1 MNEKT
6 RAIINELL
14 SDPDK
19 LLITEP
25 FYRGAAP
32 DSTGSGDGDIL
43 KFNQKVRATLPKLKR
58 FRVSVETFQ
67 KERDPNSHNVLYDRS
82 VPVFVI
88 KREQG
93 GYEAFVEQRMPIPFQ
108 KLISE
113 KQMLHLCA
121 NAMQHT
127 LLNSNPTEQQHSFFV
142 RIKQEWEDRNME
154 GIKAKMVLKRLQLGT
169 VGVLFYYDSND
180 KVKARILSYD
190 DGYVICSHK
199 DQNGEHILESVYYQ
213 DKDGVEHIDCYDDTY
228 MYSFT
233 NDLETV
239 GNNGQITTSWRKT
252 QTIEHG
258 FNEIPLAVKRADV
271 AWNEVQPVIEAYER
285 LYNIYLVVQSR
296 FGTGLLY
303 IKGRFNE
310 NGKKIAGSIVLN
322 DTSMDENADAKF
334 LTPPSPQNMIDTL
347 DFMEQTIQKGSGTTF
362 LLPKDIK
369 ISGDTSGVAIQLTQ
383 ELDMETAKKG
393 IIDWQNMANKMM
405 RLFKYGLSVEL
416 LKSGDKEFATAIT
429 DFEKV
434 KINSK
439 FVVWRPQSD
448 AEYNQMLA
456 TLKNAGGISQRTLIE
471 KNTESTPDEVQRLVE
486 QAKADAIKEA
496 QKLELQAQYSTT
508 PSNNE

>member
-1 MNEKT
+1 
-6 RAIINELL
+6 
-14 SDPDK
+14 
-19 LLITEP
+19 
-25 FYRGAAP
+25 
-32 DSTGSGDGDIL
+32 
-43 KFNQKVRATLPKLKR
+43 
-58 FRVSVETFQ
+58 
-67 KERDPNSHNVLYDRS
+67 
-82 VPVFVI
+82 
-88 KREQG
+88 
-93 GYEAFVEQRMPIPFQ
+93 
-108 KLISE
+108 
-113 KQMLHLCA
+113 
-121 NAMQHT
+121 
-127 LLNSNPTEQQHSFFV
+127 
-142 RIKQEWEDRNME
+142 
-154 GIKAKMVLKRLQLGT
+154 
-169 VGVLFYYDSND
+169 
-180 KVKARILSYD
+180 
-190 DGYVICSHK
+190 
-199 DQNGEHILESVYYQ
+199 
-213 DKDGVEHIDCYDDTY
+213 
-228 MYSFT
+228 
-233 NDLETV
+233 
-239 GNNGQITTSWRKT
+239 
-252 QTIEHG
+252 
-258 FNEIPLAVKRADV
+258 
-271 AWNEVQPVIEAYER
+271 
-285 LYNIYLVVQSR
+285 
-296 FGTGLLY
+296 LLY